1 MKQMSLP
8 RINVAVPKQ
17 NEGFVLTINEQ
28 ELNIAILIGSVDF
41 NVGMNTVEKYMSKAL
56 IKIIQDQKYL
66 DFVKNEENI
75 AALEELKP
83 SGEIKNLSKRF
94 GVRDS
99 EALLYI
105 NATDLTFNGK
115 SLHKTLHSYGDCEL
129 RKAFELPYI
138 QENKSVMI
146 NNSNYIYNVDKL
158 NSLIYFNYLNGE
170 VYYSITVKSLLSEL
184 ITNDLSLSDI
194 SVVF

>member
-8 RINVAVPKQ
+8 KMTVAVPKQ

-28 ELNIAILIGSVDF
+28 ELNVAILIGSVDF

-75 AALEELKP
+75 PALEELRP
-83 SGEIKNLSKRF
+83 NEEIKNLSKRF

-105 NATDLTFNGK
+105 NAADLTFNGK
-115 SLHKTLHSYGDCEL
+115 ALHKTLYSYGDSEL
-129 RKAFELPYI
+129 RKAFKLPYI
-138 QENKSVMI
+138 HENESIMI
-146 NNSNYIYNVDKL
+146 KNSNYIYNVDKL

-184 ITNDLSLSDI
+184 ITNDLSLADI

>member
-1 MKQMSLP
+1 MKQMLLP
-8 RINVAVPKQ
+8 RMTVAVPKQ

-41 NVGMNTVEKYMSKAL
+41 SMGMNTVEKYISKAL
-56 IKIIQDQKYL
+56 VRIVQDQKFL

-75 AALEELKP
+75 AALEKLRP
-83 SGEIKNLSKRF
+83 SEEIKNLSKRF

-99 EALLYI
+99 ECLLYI
-105 NATDLTFNGK
+105 NAADLTFNGK
-115 SLHKTLHSYGDCEL
+115 SLHKTLYSYGDCEL

-138 QENKSVMI
+138 QEKKSVMI
-146 NNSNYIYNVDKL
+146 NNSNYIYNVDIL
-158 NSLIYFNYLNGE
+158 NSFIYFNYLNGE
-170 VYYSITVKSLLSEL
+170 VYHSITVKSLLSEL
-184 ITNDLSLSDI
+184 ITNDLSLADI